1 MKTKNNN
8 ISTKIKA
15 SGRAKFFSRPDVTL
29 TPSLAAMWSLAVFLL
44 VFLIKYPEM
53 AAGSVKCALGAAA
66 SGLVPSLFPFLVL
79 VNIITGTGLAEMIA
93 KPFGKPFSLLFGIN
107 GAGAAAFLVG
117 AVGGFPSGAVM
128 ASALFENGKLTR
140 NEAER
145 LSAISNN
152 PGIAF
157 CTGGIGISL
166 YGSAALGRLIWLC
179 CIVSS
184 VLVGAVSGRIAA
196 RRGETPST
204 AANQTAARERMTP
217 GKAAKE
223 LCGAVVKA
231 CDTMLNI
238 CAFVVFFTVLSDVV
252 SAVLTAGAGRLAAAV
267 AVSFCEIT
275 SAARLASG
283 FGLPVAIPL
292 TAFAAGFSGICV
304 HMQVSAATGGRLGM
318 RRFFFR
324 KLISGVFAAGLA
336 ALSCLII
343 KA

>member
-1 MKTKNNN
+1 M
-8 ISTKIKA
+8 IKRETS
-15 SGRAKFFSRPDVTL
+15 SGAKKRNKKHATRLAANL

-44 VFLIKYPEM
+44 VFLIKCPEM
-53 AAGSVKCALGAAA
+53 AAGSVRRALGAAA

-79 VNIITGTGLAEMIA
+79 VNVITATGLAEMIA
-93 KPFGKPFSLLFGIN
+93 KPLGKPFSLLFGIN

-128 ASALFENGKLTR
+128 ASALCENGKLTR
-140 NEAER
+140 DEAER

-157 CTGGIGISL
+157 CAGGIGISL
-166 YGSAALGRLIWLC
+166 YNSAALGRLVWLC

-184 VLVGAVSGRIAA
+184 VLVGAVSGRVAA

-204 AANQTAARERMTP
+204 SEQSTIRERVTP
-217 GKAAKE
+217 GRAAKE

-231 CDTMLNI
+231 CGTMLNI
-238 CAFVVFFTVLSDVV
+238 CAFVVFFTVLSDVI
-252 SAVLTAGAGRLAAAV
+252 SAVLTAGAGKLAAAV

-283 FGLPVAIPL
+283 FGLPAALPL

-304 HMQVSAATGGRLGM
+304 HMQVSAATGGRLGT
-318 RRFFFR
+318 RGFFFR
-324 KLISGVFAAGLA
+324 KLISGVVAAGLA
-336 ALSCLII
+336 ALSCLFIRS
-343 KA
+343 